1 MVSFSR
7 ICGLMGLAAMLP
19 LAGCTL
25 KDTVRRFLH
34 DEASSTIAVQ
44 IGESSYSKADLE
56 RYFDIRLSEFRDPAD
71 ADRVKSNLL
80 DSFIEDRLLLHQ
92 AEAMK
97 VVPNPELLNRMLQQI
112 TSSGAER
119 AGETGDP
126 NREAALKRDLTE
138 SLKMQQYLHDHL
150 LGNIKITEEECENYY
165 KTHMSDFVRND
176 MVHLREILVDSQAQ
190 AEKVRATLAARHNK
204 NFAEQASIYSKAASA
219 SDGGD
224 LGTFQRGELP
234 EQIEKVVFALV
245 PGTLSK
251 VVRTQYGYHIFLV
264 EEKIMAHQ
272 QRLQEVKEQIRD
284 RLLREQE
291 RRAIDKELAALRDRI
306 QVKINQDKLDFRY
319 VGTRFPAQ

>member
-1 MVSFSR
+1 MVSFGGIRSL
-7 ICGLMGLAAMLP
+7 IGLAAVLP

-25 KDTVRRFLH
+25 KDNVRRFLH

-44 IGESSYSKADLE
+44 VGERFYSKADLE

-80 DSFIEDRLLLHQ
+80 ESFIEDRLLLHQ
-92 AEAMK
+92 AEEMK
-97 VVPNPELLNRMLQQI
+97 VVPNPELVSKMLQQVA
-112 TSSGAER
+112 SSGAER
-119 AGETGDP
+119 TGEPGDP
-126 NREAALKRDLTE
+126 NREATLKRDLTE
-138 SLKMQQYLHDHL
+138 SLKMQQYLHDYL
-150 LGNIKITEEECENYY
+150 LGNITITEEECESYY
-165 KTHMSDFVRND
+165 KAHLSDFIRND

-190 AEKVRATLAARHNK
+190 AEKVRATLAAKLNK
-204 NFAEQASIYSKAASA
+204 NFSEQASIYSKAASA

-234 EQIEKVVFALV
+234 EQIEKVVFALA

-272 QRLQEVKEQIRD
+272 QRLPEVKQQIRE

-291 RRAIDKELAALRDRI
+291 RKAIDKELAALIDRI
-306 QVKINQDKLDFRY
+306 QVKINQDKLDFKY